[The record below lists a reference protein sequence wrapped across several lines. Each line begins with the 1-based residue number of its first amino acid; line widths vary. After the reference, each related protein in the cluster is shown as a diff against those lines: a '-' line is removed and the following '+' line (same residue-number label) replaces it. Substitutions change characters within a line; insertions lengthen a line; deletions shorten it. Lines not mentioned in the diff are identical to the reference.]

1 MTKRGG
7 WPESGFGAKLKAVRE
22 EKGISQSLLA
32 ELAGCHAF
40 TISKLERG
48 EQEPAWPLVI
58 ALARALGV
66 GCTAF
71 IDPSLQPPE
80 AEPSKPR
87 GRPGKITVED
97 APPKRDADVVK
108 PAPVPLK
115 KTRKRKER

>member
-40 TISKLERG
+40 PISKLERG

-58 ALARALGV
+58 VLARALGV
-66 GCTAF
+66 DCTAF
-71 IDPSLQPPE
+71 IEPSPQLPA
-80 AEPSKPR
+80 AEPSRPK
-87 GRPGKITVED
+87 GRP
-97 APPKRDADVVK
+97 KRTA
-108 PAPVPLK
+108 A
-115 KTRKRKER
+115 RAGRQRRRRREGAIASE